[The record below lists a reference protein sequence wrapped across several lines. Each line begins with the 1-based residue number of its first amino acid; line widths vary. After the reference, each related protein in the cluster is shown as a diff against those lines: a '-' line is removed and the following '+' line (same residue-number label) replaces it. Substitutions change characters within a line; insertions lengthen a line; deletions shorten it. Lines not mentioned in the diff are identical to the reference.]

1 LRREVQQTNERQTM
15 AWRGDER
22 SRIGWMMWR
31 RKENKR
37 ASRKLQSKYGRT
49 SSGMAGG
56 LKTL

>member
-1 LRREVQQTNERQTM
+1 M

-22 SRIGWMMWR
+22 SRIGWMMCR

-56 LKTL
+56 LKTLGKQDPISIQ